1 MVKLA
6 AVITFLMLSYSL
18 PSYGDIDSEPKSDSG
33 AGSIDA
39 TAPTALRSK
48 CIRTRSRCYSPTQY
62 RFLAEPY
69 SLIFRESRDFTNQ
82 WGLAAINADK
92 AYANLYLSTGSLT
105 LPPGHGVTVGFIDTG
120 IDRTHSMFKS
130 SNITEQFLFGARDE
144 NPFFGSSHGTATASI
159 VIAQPDSLPYIGF
172 QGVAYGARLKMFAI
186 PLGTADPNQPYTP
199 IRLELVR
206 SNDAPYANFLRR
218 VLAQRIDVVNFSFG
232 YQGIIENYSESYIR
246 RNMPQTISA
255 LAQSNKREKAI
266 LVFSAGN
273 SHGYTCRLGTDNCVM
288 SGHRPAINASSVG
301 VMPGLPVRI
310 PELRGHMVAVIGVNR
325 EGYITDYS
333 NACGIAAEWCI
344 AAPSDYVVT
353 AYHGPSSSFISD
365 AYSKGVVYSG
375 ENEGISFNSRGTSFA
390 APFVTG
396 GLAVMKQMFRG
407 QLKNTELL
415 DRLFKTADKT
425 GPYQDSAIYGQGMM
439 DLGAATFPVGTATV
453 PRSSTIGLGVDIHAM
468 NLKMGGAF
476 GDALQISLA
485 GQEIAAFDSLGAPF
499 WYRLDGLTASAV
511 KEFSLTSELRKL
523 LESEPETAGT
533 GSRDSI
539 FTIDGIGQALDQRVE
554 RGRWEFGLLRNSTNI
569 EDSFFELAEDAVTL
583 SYTAM
588 KGVTASAFTT
598 SEFAQAKPVSGMTL
612 SWSPTNVPFQ
622 FRTGVISEQKTML
635 GSESAGAFGNLSAN
649 SAFVNVRSGFRA
661 GTWQITADAEL
672 GIANPKF
679 EEGIIKDASDLTA
692 SAFSIVSKR
701 QLASGRT
708 IELEIA
714 QPLRL
719 EKGNAVL
726 SVPIGR
732 TKEGELLRSTLMPR
746 LTPSGRQINFSAR
759 WRNTLAN
766 GSTLVLD
773 ATWMHEP
780 GHDAA
785 AEPEIRLLA
794 GWRHDF

>member
-18 PSYGDIDSEPKSDSG
+18 PSYGDIDSESKSDSG

-48 CIRTRSRCYSPTQY
+48 CIRTRSRCYSPKQY
-62 RFLAEPY
+62 RFLAESY

-130 SNITEQFLFGARDE
+130 SNITEEFLTGARDE
-144 NPFFGSSHGTATASI
+144 NPFFGISHGTATASI

-186 PLGTADPNQPYTP
+186 PLGYSNPNLPYSP
-199 IRLELVR
+199 VRLE
-206 SNDAPYANFLRR
+206 FLRLDDAASASSLR
-218 VLAQRIDVVNFSFG
+218 RILSQGIDVLNFSFG
-232 YQGIIENYSESYIR
+232 YQGIIENYSERYIR
-246 RNMPQTISA
+246 RNIPQTISQ
-255 LAQSNKREKAI
+255 LAQSNRREKTI
-266 LVFSAGN
+266 LVISAGN
-273 SHGYTCRLGTDNCVM
+273 SHGHFCTSATDNCVRN
-288 SGHRPAINASSVG
+288 GIDASSVG
-301 VMPGLPVRI
+301 VMSGLPVRI
-310 PELRGHMVAVIGVNR
+310 PELRGHTVAVIGVNQN
-325 EGYITDYS
+325 GYITDYS

-353 AYHGPSSSFISD
+353 AYHGPSSFFKPD
-365 AYSKGVVYSG
+365 AYAEGVVYSG
-375 ENEGISFNSRGTSFA
+375 ENEGVSFKSRGTSFA

-523 LESEPETAGT
+523 LESEPDTAGT

-539 FTIDGIGQALDQRVE
+539 FTIDGIGQAIDQRFE

-719 EKGNAVL
+719 EKGRAVL